1 VTEEKS
7 KQAERKKI
15 KVLFVCVGNAC
26 RSPMAESIARSIAA
40 DVIVPSSAGVYPLG
54 EVPALTRQ
62 TLVKNGYPIEGLGS
76 KPILR
81 EDWQAAELVINMS
94 GMDRERIFT
103 DASKVED
110 WDVADP
116 YGADPA
122 LYQRIMVEIE
132 ERVRGLTERL
142 RRKQPEKSERS

>member
-1 VTEEKS
+1 MTEEKS

-15 KVLFVCVGNAC
+15 KALFVCVGNAC

-40 DVIVPSSAGVYPLG
+40 DVIIPSGAGVYPLG
-54 EVPALTRQ
+54 EVPALTQQ
-62 TLVKNGYPIEGLGS
+62 TLVKNGYPIEGLES

-94 GMDRERIFT
+94 GMDLERLFA

-122 LYQRIMVEIE
+122 LYQRIMLEIE
-132 ERVRGLTERL
+132 ERVRGLAERL
-142 RRKQPEKSERS
+142 RGNRSSKTERS

>member
-1 VTEEKS
+1 MTEEKS

>member
-1 VTEEKS
+1 MTEEKS
-7 KQAERKKI
+7 KQAERKKT

-40 DVIVPSSAGVYPLG
+40 DVIIPSSAGVYPLG

-62 TLVKNGYPIEGLGS
+62 TLVKNGYPIEGLES

-94 GMDRERIFT
+94 GMDLQRVFA

-122 LYQRIMVEIE
+122 LYQRIMTEIE
-132 ERVRGLTERL
+132 GRVRGLAERL

>member
-1 VTEEKS
+1 M
-7 KQAERKKI
+7 
-15 KVLFVCVGNAC
+15 LFVCVGNAC